1 MFFFIGFIGQLSYP
15 QYFLKTDLLFS
26 MNKLSKFQV
35 FPQIVI
41 SKACSAMQNCLKW
54 RELCN
59 DFFTR
64 QQCQGVHGYEAGG
77 EGRGEV

>member
-59 DFFTR
+59 DFFTPPPR
-64 QQCQGVHGYEAGG
+64 GGHLLGVKGG
-77 EGRGEV
+77 GGI